1 LAESFAQIRV
11 NGLGHLLTGIRFPI
25 SNGYL
30 TLQQLA
36 CEGAELGKIVFG
48 TQRFS
53 VQFIVGAPS
62 PVRRP

>member
-1 LAESFAQIRV
+1 MASGTCSPEYASPV
-11 NGLGHLLTGIRFPI
+11 

-48 TQRFS
+48 TERFS
-53 VQFIVGAPS
+53 VQFVAGAPTV
-62 PVRRP
+62 VRRR